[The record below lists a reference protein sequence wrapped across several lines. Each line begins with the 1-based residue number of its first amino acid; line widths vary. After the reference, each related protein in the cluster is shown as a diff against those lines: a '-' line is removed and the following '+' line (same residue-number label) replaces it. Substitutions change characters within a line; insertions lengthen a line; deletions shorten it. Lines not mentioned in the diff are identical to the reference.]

1 MEKHEM
7 MSLEDSGQLRDK
19 IRFFEQ
25 ELLKNHH
32 IDPNLYVEYNVK
44 RGLRDS
50 AGKGVLTGLTEISDV
65 NGYNLITADRF
76 RLMDVY
82 TIRESMYRISSVV

>member
-1 MEKHEM
+1 MRNDIMEKLEM
-7 MSLEDSGQLRDK
+7 LSLEDYGQLRDK

-65 NGYNLITADRF
+65 NGYNLING
-76 RLMDVY
+76 
-82 TIRESMYRISSVV
+82 

>member
-1 MEKHEM
+1 MRNDIMEKHEM

-19 IRFFEQ
+19 MRFFEQ

-44 RGLRDS
+44 RGLP
-50 AGKGVLTGLTEISDV
+50 A
-65 NGYNLITADRF
+65 
-76 RLMDVY
+76 
-82 TIRESMYRISSVV
+82 

>member
-25 ELLKNHH
+25 ELLK
-32 IDPNLYVEYNVK
+32 
-44 RGLRDS
+44 
-50 AGKGVLTGLTEISDV
+50 
-65 NGYNLITADRF
+65 
-76 RLMDVY
+76 
-82 TIRESMYRISSVV
+82 ESSYRSKSVCRI

>member
-1 MEKHEM
+1 M

-19 IRFFEQ
+19 MRFFEQ

-44 RGLRDS
+44 EVFVTPLVR
-50 AGKGVLTGLTEISDV
+50 V
-65 NGYNLITADRF
+65 F
-76 RLMDVY
+76 
-82 TIRESMYRISSVV
+82 

>member
-50 AGKGVLTGLTEISDV
+50 AGKGVLTGLQRFLMLMVIILS
-65 NGYNLITADRF
+65 TADRF